1 MSPRRAKAIRNQTGK
16 NEDPG
21 EALREHLVATA
32 ERLLEERQITE
43 ITTRDIAREA
53 EVSDGVLY
61 NYFASKNDLLVT
73 ALVRR
78 FARDVQRFL
87 DSLPEPGTATVAEN
101 LDVFARAM
109 FDLNAS
115 ALPIAAGLIADP
127 PLLHKF
133 LFEIHQPPLQAQL
146 YRQHIVTYLAE
157 EQRLGRISDVNVEAA
172 TTLLSGA
179 TAMLALAGLIQH
191 RAPENDLEHL
201 HDLVVT
207 LIRGLH
213 TSSSSD

>member
-1 MSPRRAKAIRNQTGK
+1 MSPRRAKAIRGQTGK
-16 NEDPG
+16 NDDPG
-21 EALREHLVATA
+21 EALREHLIEAA
-32 ERLLEERQITE
+32 GKLLEERQITE

-87 DSLPEPGTATVAEN
+87 NSLPEPGTATVEEN
-101 LDVFARAM
+101 LIVFARAM
-109 FDLNAS
+109 FDLNAG
-115 ALPIAAGLIADP
+115 ALPIVAGLIADP
-127 PLLHKF
+127 PLLQKF

-146 YRQHIVTYLAE
+146 YRQHIVKYLDE

-179 TAMLALAGLIQH
+179 TAMLALAGVIQH
-191 RAPENDLEHL
+191 RSPEIDVEHL
-201 HDLVVT
+201 DDIVT
-207 LIRGLH
+207 TLFRGLH
-213 TSSSSD
+213 LPGPGA

>member
-1 MSPRRAKAIRNQTGK
+1 MSPRRAKVIRDQAGK
-16 NEDPG
+16 NDDPG

-87 DSLPEPGTATVAEN
+87 ERLPEPGTATVAKN
-101 LDVFARAM
+101 LEVFARAM
-109 FDLNAS
+109 FDLNAG
-115 ALPIAAGLIADP
+115 ALPIVAGLIADP

-133 LFEIHQPPLQAQL
+133 LYRDPPAAVASTALSPAH
-146 YRQHIVTYLAE
+146 RQIP
-157 EQRLGRISDVNVEAA
+157 RGGAA
-172 TTLLSGA
+172 TWPHRGGERGGGHHA
-179 TAMLALAGLIQH
+179 TVRRHCHDCAR
-191 RAPENDLEHL
+191 RAVPAPP
-201 HDLVVT
+201 T
-207 LIRGLH
+207 GG
-213 TSSSSD
+213 